1 MVLTLEQIDK
11 RLADIPQQIAKITAE
26 QHQLMGYKQ
35 ALEDTEAEAA
45 PKNGVTDANFTEVA
59 DTKKKS
65 KSKVGKAA

>member
-1 MVLTLEQIDK
+1 MVLTLEQVDK
-11 RLADIPQQIAKITAE
+11 RLSEIPQQLSAIHAE
-26 QHQLMGYKQ
+26 QNQLLGYKQ
-35 ALEDTEAEAA
+35 ALSDTKAEAA

>member
-1 MVLTLEQIDK
+1 MVLTLEQVDK
-11 RLADIPQQIAKITAE
+11 RLAEIPQQIAKITAE

-35 ALEDTEAEAA
+35 ALEDTEAEAT

-65 KSKVGKAA
+65 KSKVGTAA